1 MSGFA
6 NPVAVETQ
14 SEALEEREIAQELG
28 MTDDSDVGSF
38 FRSDALGREKAHQNL
53 HELLGNGTPLAD
65 LSPGALESC
74 KLAFTVMDMDE
85 SGSLGQDELE
95 TAIRVLGGMPTQDEM
110 TTLMRDIGG
119 SDETCASELPAN
131 LCLGR
136 SS

>member
-53 HELLGNGTPLAD
+53 HELRRCFMRCCTRGRLG
-65 LSPGALESC
+65 C
-74 KLAFTVMDMDE
+74 
-85 SGSLGQDELE
+85 
-95 TAIRVLGGMPTQDEM
+95 
-110 TTLMRDIGG
+110 
-119 SDETCASELPAN
+119 
-131 LCLGR
+131 R
-136 SS
+136 SSWSNCS

>member
-53 HELLGNGTPLAD
+53 HELLGSGTPLAD
-65 LSPGALESC
+65 LSPDALESC

-95 TAIRVLGGMPTQDEM
+95 TAIRVLGGMPTKDEM
-110 TTLMRDIGG
+110 TTLMRDIRG
-119 SDETCASELPAN
+119 SD
-131 LCLGR
+131 
-136 SS
+136 

>member
-1 MSGFA
+1 
-6 NPVAVETQ
+6 
-14 SEALEEREIAQELG
+14 
-28 MTDDSDVGSF
+28 
-38 FRSDALGREKAHQNL
+38 
-53 HELLGNGTPLAD
+53 
-65 LSPGALESC
+65 
-74 KLAFTVMDMDE
+74 MDMDE

-95 TAIRVLGGMPTQDEM
+95 TAIRVLGGMPTKDEM